1 MNRRA
6 KLQLRLQQTVEG
18 LSVVAISYYA
28 IAVLGYVFKG
38 METLGLNINPDLASG
53 IAVVPVVAFVALAVR
68 RLRRSASSER
78 DPL

>member
-1 MNRRA
+1 
-6 KLQLRLQQTVEG
+6 
-18 LSVVAISYYA
+18 
-28 IAVLGYVFKG
+28 VFKG